1 MVDETT
7 VKLDIGGHAFL
18 ASGLREVE
26 PGWRVVEAPGEA
38 AGSED
43 RGVQLPALKKGQSVT
58 VRGIEAAQKETT
70 PPQRLSDASLLSAMK
85 NAGRKVEDA
94 GMAEVLKESGGLGT
108 PATRAGMIEA
118 LLKRG
123 YLIRKGKTLLSTD
136 KGRALIGAVVEPLK
150 SPELTATWERQ
161 LQEIEAGKG
170 SAEGFVDATA
180 AFVRELLPEVQG
192 SAARV
197 PAGASKRAR
206 NLGSCPLCGQ
216 DVIESPKAFGCSAW
230 KDKGCGFKVWEGDR
244 RKEARRKPRENASRQ
259 GPYAPAQGIQVE
271 SRQVLRGGAQA
282 ERGKRGGSRL
292 REEVARSSRTSLIK
306 VRRAQGGCERQRV
319 LTGEGE
325 WHGHMTGY
333 P

>member
-7 VKLDIGGHAFL
+7 VKLDIGGHTFL

-26 PGWRVVEAPGEA
+26 PGWRVVESLGEA
-38 AGSED
+38 AESED
-43 RGVQLPALKKGQSVT
+43 TGNQLPALKKGQSVT
-58 VRGIEAAQKETT
+58 VWGIEAAQKETT

-150 SPELTATWERQ
+150 SPELTATWEQQ
-161 LQEIEAGKG
+161 LREIEAGKG

-192 SAARV
+192 SSARV
-197 PAGASKRAR
+197 PAGASKRAK

-216 DVIESPKAFGCSAW
+216 GRDREPQGLRVQRLEGQ
-230 KDKGCGFKVWEGDR
+230 GLRLQGVEGDR
-244 RKEARRKPRENASRQ
+244 RKEAWRHARKDASCQ

-271 SRQVLRGGAQA
+271 GRQVLRGSTQA
-282 ERGKRGGSRL
+282 ERSKRGGPGL
-292 REEVARSSRTSLIK
+292 RGQE
-306 VRRAQGGCERQRV
+306 
-319 LTGEGE
+319 
-325 WHGHMTGY
+325 
-333 P
+333 